1 MTPPKAAKLASVSPP
16 EPDAH
21 DLPPEPPPETG
32 PAGRRLWAEV
42 TERFDLNESELALL
56 LEAARTLDVL
66 EQLAA
71 VVDRDG
77 VMVTNAR
84 GEAQTHPAV
93 VEGRQ
98 QRLALARIIAT
109 LRLPEDAEEAAGR
122 PQRRGAARGFYTGS
136 GTTP

>member
-1 MTPPKAAKLASVSPP
+1 MTFSLPLSRLMKLTRIIVGRILKSIGIENEACESGEAA
-16 EPDAH
+16 
-21 DLPPEPPPETG
+21 
-32 PAGRRLWAEV
+32 
-42 TERFDLNESELALL
+42 LALL